1 MLVPVPQKLPLHVSD
16 CLAKAQRA
24 SHKHRRS
31 LVIEIDSSKMKFVT
45 FMLINCVCDNS
56 LKLKR
61 QQINAKFQLSKHK
74 QNKCNASKYSRK
86 CQKVKLQTKIPPAI
100 RWPIFEP
107 SCLSYVQQAIS
118 HNKSKTKIHTQTH
131 SMALCRAKVKHFSSS
146 IAPRRATVGYSLYFE
161 LG

>member
-1 MLVPVPQKLPLHVSD
+1 MQFDLHVSD

-86 CQKVKLQTKIPPAI
+86 WVCQVMKNKKRLTFSA
-100 RWPIFEP
+100 F
-107 SCLSYVQQAIS
+107 LSE
-118 HNKSKTKIHTQTH
+118 N
-131 SMALCRAKVKHFSSS
+131 L
-146 IAPRRATVGYSLYFE
+146 
-161 LG
+161 